1 MSGFSADILPLDL
14 EQKLNITN
22 AVRGLSPEQLQWISG
37 YTAGLA
43 AAGETAM
50 KVANAD
56 SAALIS
62 SKVHQEKLTVLYGS
76 QTGNGEDIANS
87 LVKDAVAKGF
97 TAQAFNLSDYKPAN
111 LKRESL
117 VTFVISTHGEGDPP
131 DDAELFYEFLLSK
144 KAPKLENL
152 KYSVLAL
159 GDSSYVNFCQT
170 GREFDS
176 RLNELG
182 ANRFEAFIECDLIYE
197 ELAAGWRERIVD
209 GLSELLDAEQVSAV
223 PILHAVESTSV
234 FGKSNPFAAEVLVNQ
249 KITGNGSSKDVRH
262 IELSLEGSG
271 LTYDPGDSLA
281 VIADN
286 PPQLVTELLTELK
299 FQADTTVI
307 IKDAQLNLKNLLSSS
322 LEITTLNL
330 GFLRAWAEASTDA
343 GELHSLLEK
352 ENAVALT
359 DFIDQHQIIDVI
371 RQYPATVGE
380 QQFAEMLRPLSPR
393 SYSIASSLE
402 ANPDEV
408 HLTVAAVRYGAF
420 GRDHWGAA
428 STHLADRVKEGE
440 KVSVYVE
447 KNRRF
452 RLPADDVPIVMIGP
466 GTGIAPFR
474 AFVEERVERDASG
487 DNWLFFGDRNFGSDF
502 LYQLEW
508 HRYLKQG
515 NLERL
520 DVAFSRDQ
528 HKKIYVQ
535 DRIFERGA
543 ELYRWIERG
552 AAIYVCGDAKHM
564 ASDVHHALIEVF
576 KTYGDLDY
584 QSAEQKLKELRAV
597 GRYQRDVY

>member
-1 MSGFSADILPLDL
+1 VSPDSLHLSEASFYLGVAAMSGFSADILPLDL

-307 IKDAQLNLKNLLSSS
+307 IKDAQLNLKDLLSSS

-330 GFLRAWAEASTDA
+330 GFFAS
-343 GELHSLLEK
+343 
-352 ENAVALT
+352 
-359 DFIDQHQIIDVI
+359 
-371 RQYPATVGE
+371 
-380 QQFAEMLRPLSPR
+380 M
-393 SYSIASSLE
+393 
-402 ANPDEV
+402 
-408 HLTVAAVRYGAF
+408 
-420 GRDHWGAA
+420 GRGFD
-428 STHLADRVKEGE
+428 
-440 KVSVYVE
+440 
-447 KNRRF
+447 
-452 RLPADDVPIVMIGP
+452 
-466 GTGIAPFR
+466 
-474 AFVEERVERDASG
+474 
-487 DNWLFFGDRNFGSDF
+487 
-502 LYQLEW
+502 
-508 HRYLKQG
+508 
-515 NLERL
+515 
-520 DVAFSRDQ
+520 
-528 HKKIYVQ
+528 
-535 DRIFERGA
+535 
-543 ELYRWIERG
+543 
-552 AAIYVCGDAKHM
+552 
-564 ASDVHHALIEVF
+564 
-576 KTYGDLDY
+576 
-584 QSAEQKLKELRAV
+584 
-597 GRYQRDVY
+597 